1 MVKNKK
7 KEQKIERN
15 WALVVIASIMII
27 INLALLVIAS
37 MYWSALGWWAPVIVV
52 GAIVSIYLSIEAI
65 RTNDPTW
72 LLLDLILPS

>member
-1 MVKNKK
+1 MTKNKK
-7 KEQKIERN
+7 KEQTIERN

-27 INLALLVIAS
+27 INLVLLVIAS
-37 MYWSALGWWAPVIVV
+37 MYWSALGWWAPVITV
-52 GAIVSIYLSIEAI
+52 GAIVSIYLSVEAI